1 VLSGGI
7 FVVVTQRREPVHNAD
22 KLLQFC
28 VFGLMPR
35 HGACIDDVICQTR
48 EPRIM
53 NHNDN
58 TASHKDVQQ
67 LANQELSRITLA
79 TRIHDLL
86 LNEIGQDVDIA
97 LMLGP
102 PEYSRAV
109 LSLCRNCGSSMLAGM
124 ALDFERL
131 TQAEARSER
140 AAQQKRFGSVQ
151 FGQSRVTHM
160 RAGGPASTQAA

>member
-1 VLSGGI
+1 
-7 FVVVTQRREPVHNAD
+7 
-22 KLLQFC
+22 
-28 VFGLMPR
+28 
-35 HGACIDDVICQTR
+35 
-48 EPRIM
+48 M

-58 TASHKDVQQ
+58 TQSIGQGQ
-67 LANQELSRITLA
+67 LAARQDLSRITLA

-109 LSLCRNCGSSMLAGM
+109 LSLCRNCGSLMLAAM

-131 TQAEARSER
+131 TQAEAHSER
-140 AAQQKRFGSVQ
+140 AAQQRRFGSVQ
-151 FGQSRVTHM
+151 FGQSR
-160 RAGGPASTQAA
+160 AGQARSGVSTSARLA

>member
-1 VLSGGI
+1 MSDP
-7 FVVVTQRREPVHNAD
+7 VTQRREPVHNAD

-28 VFGLMPR
+28 VFALIPR
-35 HGACIDDVICQTR
+35 HGACMDDLIYQTW
-48 EPRIM
+48 EFRIM

-58 TASHKDVQQ
+58 ISRPASAARASDQDV
-67 LANQELSRITLA
+67 SRVTLA

-109 LSLCRNCGSSMLAGM
+109 LSLCRNCGSALLAGL

-131 TQAEARSER
+131 SQVEARSER
-140 AAQQKRFGSVQ
+140 AAQQRRFGSVQ
-151 FGQSRVTHM
+151 FGQSRAAQL
-160 RAGGPASTQAA
+160 RAAGGGSAQLG

>member
-1 VLSGGI
+1 
-7 FVVVTQRREPVHNAD
+7 
-22 KLLQFC
+22 
-28 VFGLMPR
+28 
-35 HGACIDDVICQTR
+35 
-48 EPRIM
+48 M

-58 TASHKDVQQ
+58 IGSQRDLQQ
-67 LANQELSRITLA
+67 LANKELSRITLA

-109 LSLCRNCGSSMLAGM
+109 LSLCRNCGSAMLAGM

-140 AAQQKRFGSVQ
+140 ASQQKRFGSVQ
-151 FGQSRVTHM
+151 FGQSRASHVA
-160 RAGGPASTQAA
+160 RSAGPASTPAA

>member
-1 VLSGGI
+1 
-7 FVVVTQRREPVHNAD
+7 
-22 KLLQFC
+22 
-28 VFGLMPR
+28 
-35 HGACIDDVICQTR
+35 
-48 EPRIM
+48 M

-58 TASHKDVQQ
+58 SGSQKDAQMV
-67 LANQELSRITLA
+67 ANQALSRITLA

-109 LSLCRNCGSSMLAGM
+109 LSLCRNCGSAMLAGL

-140 AAQQKRFGSVQ
+140 AAQQKRFGSLQ
-151 FGQSRVTHM
+151 FGQSRAAQARTS
-160 RAGGPASTQAA
+160 GPGASTQPA